1 MKWITVIFWIVIF
14 IFVIL
19 FSTQNKDEV
28 TLRFALYPLKDYHW
42 ELPGV
47 PLFLTILCS
56 VLLGVLIGGVSD
68 VYKRFMLKKSLRKS
82 QKTIEKLE
90 KEIESLRSSDVG

>member
-1 MKWITVIFWIVIF
+1 MKWITVFFWIVIF

-19 FSTQNKDEV
+19 FSLQNKDEV
-28 TLRFALYPLKDYHW
+28 TLRFVLYPFKNYHW
-42 ELPGV
+42 EVSGV

-56 VLLGVLIGGVSD
+56 ILFGVLIGGVSD

-82 QKTIEKLE
+82 QKTIERLE
-90 KEIESLRSSDVG
+90 KEIESLRSSD